1 VIHIDTVGTPV
12 ATRRQPGNSA
22 RPQLP
27 TVVTT
32 SPPRTR
38 EAPAAFVLLDRNH

>member
-1 VIHIDTVGTPV
+1 VIHIDTGGTPV

-32 SPPRTR
+32 PPPRTR
-38 EAPAAFVLLDRNH
+38 GAPAAFVLLDRNH